1 MCNKQIQDI
10 LDTVREWGED
20 SSHLK
25 DTEGKIN
32 GGKLDVQMGF
42 VGISFFCFFWGG
54 AYATVMSRF
63 QEVTTV
69 SVKAPVFLSFFS
81 N

>member
-42 VGISFFCFFWGG
+42 GIFLGG
-54 AYATVMSRF
+54 GICNIA
-63 QEVTTV
+63 
-69 SVKAPVFLSFFS
+69 
-81 N
+81 